1 MATPTKNYGLPQW
14 DGNEYFKRT
23 VMNEGFAKVDEAL
36 KKVEDGVGAKV
47 EEALNPMSAA
57 IEKLK
62 NDLKELETSI
72 NSTVNS
78 ALAAL
83 GDRLGLVEQMWAY
96 LVWRYDYTCDMP
108 ASTATKPYDY
118 TEKVLQGAEVKATK
132 VTTCNADG
140 SFTEKYTIGSNP
152 VRTLTTSKTGNQ
164 WKGVWS

>member
-1 MATPTKNYGLPQW
+1 MGSYTKNMNLYKADPVADANDTFNIKKMLNDNW
-14 DGNEYFKRT
+14 DKI
-23 VMNEGFAKVDEAL
+23 DEKTA
-36 KKVEDGVGAKV
+36 AKV
-47 EEALNPMSAA
+47 EEALNPVSAA

-62 NDLKELETSI
+62 TDLKALETSI